1 MNPPSLTIGVE
12 EEYQIVD
19 PETREL
25 RSYITQFL
33 EDGKMVLREL
43 ELKPEMH
50 QSMVE
55 MGTPICHDI
64 QETRAEIT
72 RMRSAISDLAARRGL
87 VIAAAG
93 THPFSHWEK
102 QEITPFPRYYGVVED
117 MQMLARRLL
126 IFGMHVHIGIE
137 DREFA
142 IDTMNVLRYMTP
154 HILALSTS
162 SPFFEGRDTGLKS
175 FRSVI
180 FEDFPRTG
188 LPDYFSSYAEFENF
202 VNILV
207 KTHCIDDGKRI
218 WWDIR
223 PHPYF
228 STLEFRICDMCTKVD
243 EAVAIVALFQALV
256 AKHYRMRKDNTT
268 FRIYRRDLIAE
279 NKWRAVRYGLDGKLL
294 DLGKQAEVPARDLMH
309 ELVDFVDDV
318 LDDLGSRREVE
329 YVFKILAEGTSA
341 DRQLQTYRETGDL
354 KAVVDRVVAETV
366 IGVPRQAPF
375 LPGG

>member
-1 MNPPSLTIGVE
+1 MTPPSLTIGVE

-294 DLGKQAEVPARDLMH
+294 DLGKQAEVPTRDLMY

-366 IGVPRQAPF
+366 SGVPRQASS
-375 LPGG
+375 LTGG